1 MAYHVHQAADEL
13 AAEDFRVKKPMFMG
27 GSKEMGPIIYSCLGV
42 HAVHTP
48 TKFREG
54 RTL

>member
-1 MAYHVHQAADEL
+1 MAYHVHQAANEL
-13 AAEDFRVKKPMFMG
+13 VAEDFRVKKLMFMG
-27 GSKEMGPIIYSCLGV
+27 SSKETGHIIYSCLGV

-48 TKFREG
+48 TKFSED